1 MVVTN
6 FDGTLEVGVAFQLL
20 IRNLPVRRG
29 IVMSVDPTTKAPHIW
44 CENKTVKRVRGD
56 SHVFIGI
63 YEGFSNDNIP
73 ELTITPI
80 PGVFD
85 SWLSRVPAQV
95 RIACGSIRVR
105 PGPKVRVPAASSNLT
120 HSDLVAD
127 FVNSPGFSLP
137 RSLSPTEDMKTNVPK
152 NNRVQMTSK
161 LEKVCV
167 TLDILDNKL
176 EAIMH
181 ELKQLKKELTND

>member
-1 MVVTN
+1 M
-6 FDGTLEVGVAFQLL
+6 
-20 IRNLPVRRG
+20 
-29 IVMSVDPTTKAPHIW
+29 
-44 CENKTVKRVRGD
+44 
-56 SHVFIGI
+56 
-63 YEGFSNDNIP
+63 
-73 ELTITPI
+73 
-80 PGVFD
+80 
-85 SWLSRVPAQV
+85 
-95 RIACGSIRVR
+95 
-105 PGPKVRVPAASSNLT
+105 RVPAASSNLT